1 MRLLLDTRALLWWL
15 ADAPALG
22 PSARGA
28 IASAESAVAFS
39 AASAW
44 EIAIKRAAGR
54 LVVPDDLLDRLGAEA
69 FDPLPMTPR
78 HAWHA
83 GALPAHHADPFDR
96 MLVAQAAIEGMTL
109 VTADPQIARYD
120 VHRLDAGS

>member
-1 MRLLLDTRALLWWL
+1 MRLLLDTHALLWWL
-15 ADAPALG
+15 ADAPGLG
-22 PSARGA
+22 PAARRA

-39 AASAW
+39 AASVW

-54 LVVPDDLLDRLGAEA
+54 LVAPDDLVDRLADEA
-69 FDPLPMTPR
+69 LDPLPMTAR

-109 VTADPQIARYD
+109 VTSDPAIARYD
-120 VHRLDAGS
+120 VHRLDARA